1 MARID
6 FRHKVQS
13 VHIDIRNNPAHC
25 CLVER
30 EIDGNLWFYDIE
42 NFIQNQTYPM
52 GASKIDKKTL
62 RRLAMDFYLDGE
74 TLYKKSFDETL
85 LRCLDVVEAK
95 SGEKHLW
102 KEI

>member
-6 FRHKVQS
+6 FEHKVQS

-25 CLVER
+25 CSFER
-30 EIDGNLWFYDIE
+30 EIDGNPWYYDIK

-62 RRLAMDFYLDGE
+62 KRLTM
-74 TLYKKSFDETL
+74 TL
-85 LRCLDVVEAK
+85 
-95 SGEKHLW
+95 HLFLPG
-102 KEI
+102 